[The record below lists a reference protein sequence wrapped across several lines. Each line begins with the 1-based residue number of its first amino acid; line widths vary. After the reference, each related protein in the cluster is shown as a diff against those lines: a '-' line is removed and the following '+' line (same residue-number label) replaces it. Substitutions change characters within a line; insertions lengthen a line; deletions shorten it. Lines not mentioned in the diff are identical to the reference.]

1 MPIVDKLVRFH
12 LAVSDMDALREF
24 YTDRLGFTVEQERS
38 QDGNRWLFL
47 TLPQDQVSLLLTTER
62 QFMRPGTMKLYFSS
76 SDVESAYAE
85 LTGKGVAV
93 GDGVRHDTWA
103 TWFDFRDPDGNQV
116 IVTG

>member
-12 LAVSDMDALREF
+12 MAVGDMDATREF

-38 QDGNRWLFL
+38 QDGDHWLFL
-47 TLPQDQVSLLLTTER
+47 ALPDSEVSLLLTTER
-62 QFMRPGTMKLYFSS
+62 QYMRPGTMKLYFST

-93 GDGVRHDTWA
+93 SGGVRHDTWA
-103 TWFDFRDPDGNQV
+103 TWFDFHDPDGNQV